1 MNLGHALL
9 LSAGLLSAVFGIA
22 ALEHFSK
29 VEQQQ
34 ALNSSIPACVV
45 FQTECPEQTP
55 EKASGE
61 S

>member
-9 LSAGLLSAVFGIA
+9 LSAGLISAVMLL
-22 ALEHFSK
+22 ALGEHSRN
-29 VEQQQ
+29 VERQQ
-34 ALNSSIPACVV
+34 ALGSGIPACVV